1 MRLLIDLLVKTY
13 ERWRDDRTIR
23 LGAGVAYYGIF
34 TVIPLVTLSIALAQA
49 VFSEAQVQSFLEN
62 ALTSLFGS
70 DASQVADTVVEKL
83 SSSATASAVG
93 LVGILS
99 LVGAT
104 SILFVAVQDA
114 MNVIWGVPPTH
125 GFRNVVRRYGLAY
138 LLVLLAGSFLF
149 GALAV
154 QAIGGLAEQLIPGQL
169 VVLEGLA
176 GLISV
181 LASWA
186 LGIGVLALLLRIL
199 PRATVPWRAA
209 LIGAAVAAACIAV
222 STWALGEYIQRVG
235 SGSLAGAAGAVVLM
249 AAWIYAVA
257 QIFLA
262 GAVMTMVLTGEMT
275 PGDASRQAGAEPT

>member
-169 VVLEGLA
+169 VVLEDLA

-275 PGDASRQAGAEPT
+275 PGDASRQAGEEPT

>member
-83 SSSATASAVG
+83 SSSATTSAVG

-169 VVLEGLA
+169 VVLEDLA

-275 PGDASRQAGAEPT
+275 PGDASRQAGEEPT